1 MSKLTKQGTLSA
13 NENVNELTNE
23 YKTVIEPSRTIIIA
37 TLIGVGI
44 SLLAMTIILMIE
56 LKKDR
61 K

>member
-44 SLLAMTIILMIE
+44 SLLAMIIILMIE